1 MQQFVAGKLL
11 PQAGLGYKAF
21 IPTMIDRRWRIDDA
35 VLLSKLGMADRFIG
49 RLDAFSDIVDI
60 DLYVRMHVTKEAT
73 LSAKIEGTQTS
84 FQEALMNRE
93 AIASERRDDWEEVN
107 NYVQAI
113 NYAVG
118 KLHDLPLSSRLIRET
133 HAILMQGVRGT
144 TKSPGSYRRSQN
156 WIGGRSPTDAT
167 FVPPPHQEV
176 DGLMSDLEKLTND
189 PENPLPE
196 LLKIALIHYQF
207 ETIHPFLDGNGR
219 LGRLL
224 IPLFLVEREIL
235 SRPILYLSAYFER
248 NRKLYYEKLTA
259 VRTNNDLVGWFHFFL
274 DGLIE
279 TTKDGVKTFQQ
290 IIALERSLPARLKPL
305 GKRRAAS
312 ARQLLTYMIKEPII
326 SPAEVSGIIEVA
338 SPVTG
343 YNLVRELLALKILRE
358 VPYAGRGKRVA
369 YGEYLDLFR

>member
-1 MQQFVAGKLL
+1 MNDFNQGQSL
-11 PQAGLGYKAF
+11 PQIGLGYSAF
-21 IPTMIDRRWRIDDA
+21 TPTLINRKWQVDDPT
-35 VLLSKLGMADRFIG
+35 LLSKLGRADRFIG
-49 RLDAFSDIVDI
+49 RLDAFSEIVDI

-84 FQEALMNRE
+84 FQEALMERE
-93 AIASERRDDWEEVN
+93 EIAVERRDDWEEVN
-107 NYVQAI
+107 NYVEAI

-118 KLHDLPLSSRLIRET
+118 SLQELPLSSRLIKKT
-133 HAILMQGVRGT
+133 HAILMRGVRGA
-144 TKSPGSYRRSQN
+144 TKAPGTFRRSQN
-156 WIGGRSPTDAT
+156 WIGGSGPTSAA

-176 DGLMSDLEKLTND
+176 DGLMGDLEKLAND

-224 IPLFLVEREIL
+224 IPLFLVDKEML
-235 SRPILYLSAYFER
+235 NRPILYLSAYFER
-248 NRKLYYEKLTA
+248 HRKVYYEKLTA
-259 VRTNNDLVGWFHFFL
+259 VRTDGDLLGWFHFFL
-274 DGLIE
+274 DGIIE
-279 TTKDGVKTFQQ
+279 TTKDGVDTFQK
-290 IIALERSLPARLKPL
+290 ISALERSLPDRLKPL

-312 ARQLLTYMIKEPII
+312 ALQLLAHMMKQPII
-326 SPAEVSGIIEVA
+326 SPGDVSGLIGS

-343 YNLVRELLALKILRE
+343 YNLVRQLVSLNILRE
-358 VPYAGRGKRVA
+358 VPFSGRGKRFA